1 MPAPR
6 KTILV
11 TGAAGY
17 IGSHI
22 ALCCLLSGGYSVV
35 TIDKSVSTSSCS
47 FERLFHNS
55 FPTALKRVS
64 KLAIEALPTDASDA
78 EKKACEVD
86 VIKGD
91 LTNKSDIENVFKQY
105 ASKGGIWGVIHVAAH
120 KAVGES
126 GEKPIQYY
134 ENNITA
140 TINLLAVRPFPSCS
154 PIGNAVLTSGL
165 LQVMEKYNVTN
176 IVYSSSATVYGAP
189 AINPIPETSPL
200 QPESCYGR
208 TKMMTE
214 LILKD
219 VCDSKPDTWRAIG
232 LRYFNP
238 AGAHPSGEIGEDP
251 RGKPGNL
258 LPLLAQ
264 MAVGKFAKEGLKVF
278 GDDYP
283 TIDGTCVRDYIHV
296 MDLAQGHVDALAALT
311 HDEIFVTEQTGS
323 GFGGSG
329 GKYKAYNLG
338 KGKGMSV
345 LQMVEAMRQA
355 SGFEYKY
362 EVIGRRT
369 GDVPELTADP
379 TLAQKELGFKAER
392 NLEEMCRDLWNW
404 QSKNPQGYE
413 NQGE

>member
-35 TIDKSVSTSSCS
+35 TIDN
-47 FERLFHNS
+47 FHNS
-55 FPTALKRVS
+55 FPTALKRVT
-64 KLAIEALPTDASDA
+64 KLAIEALPKDASDA

-91 LTNKSDIENVFKQY
+91 LTIKDDIERVFKQY
-105 ASKGGIWGVIHVAAH
+105 ESKGGIWGVIHVAAH

-140 TINLLAVRPFPSCS
+140 TINLLA
-154 PIGNAVLTSGL
+154 I
-165 LQVMEKYNVTN
+165 MEKYNVTN

-189 AINPIPETSPL
+189 AVNPIPETSPL

-264 MAVGKFAKEGLKVF
+264 MAVGKFAEEGLKVF
-278 GDDYP
+278 GNDYP

-311 HDEIFVTEQTGS
+311 RDEIFVTAQTGS

-404 QSKNPQGYE
+404 QSKNPKGYE

>member
-35 TIDKSVSTSSCS
+35 TIDN
-47 FERLFHNS
+47 FHNS

-140 TINLLAVRPFPSCS
+140 TINLLAV
-154 PIGNAVLTSGL
+154 
-165 LQVMEKYNVTN
+165 MEKYDVTN

-278 GDDYP
+278 GNDYP

>member
-1 MPAPR
+1 MASPR

-22 ALCCLLSGGYSVV
+22 ALCCLLSGKFSVV
-35 TIDKSVSTSSCS
+35 TIDNFS
-47 FERLFHNS
+47 NS

-64 KLAIEALPTDASDA
+64 KIAQDALPADASED
-78 EKKACEVD
+78 ERKACEID
-86 VIKGD
+86 VVRGD
-91 LTNKSDIENVFKQY
+91 ISLKSDIDKVFKDY
-105 ASKGGIWGVIHVAAH
+105 ESKGGIWGVIHVAAL

-126 GEKPIQYY
+126 GEIPIKYY

-140 TINLLAVRPFPSCS
+140 TINLLD
-154 PIGNAVLTSGL
+154 
-165 LQVMEKYNVTN
+165 VMDKYKVYNV
-176 IVYSSSATVYGAP
+176 VYSSSATVYGAP
-189 AINPIPETSPL
+189 KSVPILESFSL

-208 TKMMTE
+208 TKMMSE

-219 VCDSKPDTWRAIG
+219 VCDSDPSKWRAIG

-238 AGAHPSGEIGEDP
+238 AGAHPSGQIGEDP

-264 MAVGKFAKEGLKVF
+264 MAVGKFPEGLKVF
-278 GDDYP
+278 GNDYP
-283 TIDGTCVRDYIHV
+283 TVDGTCVRDYIHI
-296 MDLAQGHVDALAALT
+296 MDLAQGHVDALAALPN
-311 HDEIFVTEQTGS
+311 DDIYSNQAAGS

-345 LQMVEAMRQA
+345 LQMVDAMEKA
-355 SGFEYKY
+355 SGFTYKK
-362 EVIGRRT
+362 EIVGRRT
-369 GDVPELTADP
+369 GDVPELVADP
-379 TLAQKELGFKAER
+379 ALAEKELGFKAKY
-392 NLEEMCRDLWNW
+392 NLEEMCRDQWNW
-404 QSKNPQGYE
+404 QSNNPQGYE
-413 NQGE
+413 GQE

>member
-35 TIDKSVSTSSCS
+35 TIDN
-47 FERLFHNS
+47 FHNS

-64 KLAIEALPTDASDA
+64 KLAIEALPKDASDA

-91 LTNKSDIENVFKQY
+91 LTNKADIENVFKQY

-140 TINLLAVRPFPSCS
+140 TINLLAV
-154 PIGNAVLTSGL
+154 
-165 LQVMEKYNVTN
+165 MEKYNVTN

-189 AINPIPETSPL
+189 ATNPIPETSPL

-278 GDDYP
+278 GNDYP

-311 HDEIFVTEQTGS
+311 RDEIFVTEQTGS